1 MVNFT
6 TEGTRDLLILIVFW
20 SVMVLIN
27 LIKDKRK

>member
-6 TEGTRDLLILIVFW
+6 TEGARDLLILIVFW